1 MSYKFMTMFLIMSHN
16 HNCNLL
22 SDLYKAYDG
31 FAGFGYKHHY
41 GMKHS
46 DNEFINGYNHV
57 NGIDNF

>member
-1 MSYKFMTMFLIMSHN
+1 MFLIMSHN